1 MASVGDVAAAM
12 ADASDDV
19 EVGKVN
25 VKKSQLGKAVKA
37 LSQWI
42 EKKSANS
49 NALFGSATETMSV
62 LFTLSTIPDKRSA
75 KSVMIPLPHPLYDD
89 SSEICFICKD
99 PQKPVKELLLQKN
112 KIPGLSKVIG
122 VGKVRR
128 NYKTVE
134 EKKALADAFDLFVAD
149 REISDQLPST
159 LGRIFYKQKLKV
171 PIGVKLASKDP
182 AASILKAING
192 TPLRMPAGVC
202 VGVKFGRCSM
212 PEEELIANAAAVI
225 QNTAKHLGRLE
236 NPVQAISVQATDSPA
251 LPVWRRPR
259 PPGELLDLKKY
270 RSDTGSSAASNTGIS
285 GTSDTSETEATGLS
299 EAASDT
305 LETLSNTV
313 DTLSEVDTGVDT
325 LSELDTPGET
335 ISELDSEGGDLEELP
350 PTKGLKKGKRRAA
363 SEAAKAEPAAPAA
376 AAPAKDAMGPPAA
389 KKAKKGKAK
398 A

>member
-1 MASVGDVAAAM
+1 MAEATAEATG
-12 ADASDDV
+12 DV
-19 EVGKVN
+19 EVGKVS
-25 VKKSQLGKAVKA
+25 VKKSQLGKAIKA
-37 LSQWI
+37 LTQWI

-49 NALFGSATETMSV
+49 NALFGSDTQTMNV

-75 KSVMIPLPHPLYDD
+75 KSVMIPLPHPLYDGT
-89 SSEICFICKD
+89 SEICFICKD

-112 KIPGLSKVIG
+112 NIPGLSKVIG

-149 REISDQLPST
+149 RDISDQLPST

-171 PIGVKLASKDP
+171 PISVKLAAKDP
-182 AASILKAING
+182 AASIQKAISG

-212 PEEELIANAAAVI
+212 PEEQLLANAAAVI
-225 QNTAKHLGRLE
+225 NNTTKHLARLE
-236 NPVQAISVQATDSPA
+236 NHVQAIMVQATDSPA

-270 RSDTGSSAASNTGIS
+270 RSDTGSSAASDTGIS
-285 GTSDTSETEATGLS
+285 GSATSDTEASRVNEAT
-299 EAASDT
+299 SDT
-305 LETLSNTV
+305 LETLSNR

-325 LSELDTPGET
+325 LSELDTTGES
-335 ISELDSEGGDLEELP
+335 ISELDSDAGDIEEKPLP
-350 PTKGLKKGKRRAA
+350 KQEQPVVKGLKKGKRRAA
-363 SEAAKAEPAAPAA
+363 EKAEPAAAA
-376 AAPAKDAMGPPAA
+376 PEAPAKDAAMPPPP
-389 KKAKKGKAK
+389 KKMKKGKAK